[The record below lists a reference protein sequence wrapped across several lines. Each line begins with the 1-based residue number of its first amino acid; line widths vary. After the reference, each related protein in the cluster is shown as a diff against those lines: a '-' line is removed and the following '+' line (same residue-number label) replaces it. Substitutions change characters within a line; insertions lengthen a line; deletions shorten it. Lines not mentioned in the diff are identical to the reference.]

1 MTIEEQE
8 EENRKIIKLSEEN
21 KISKDVNQTLVKL
34 LKLKNLQI
42 QTDKI
47 LNVEDPTDQE
57 RAQNNL
63 EKFKN
68 EEKKLLK
75 ILENVMKKYQEIEDH
90 L

>member
-47 LNVEDPTDQE
+47 LNVEDPTNQE
-57 RAQNNL
+57 RARNNL

-75 ILENVMKKYQEIEDH
+75 ILERVMKKYQEIEDH
-90 L
+90 P